1 MWLEWS
7 KILYYTQTLAMV
19 IKIFQPNDSVMLKI
33 DIDISQ
39 KSHRALRPQCCHET
53 LILQKIYDHLLETMR
68 GEQMYI

>member
-1 MWLEWS
+1 MENAWSLGMWLEWS

-19 IKIFQPNDSVMLKI
+19 INIFQPNDSVMLKI

-53 LILQKIYDHLLETMR
+53 LILQ
-68 GEQMYI
+68 